1 MPSSYQ
7 PFLIGEGKSTTGL
20 FQYLDSWVKPQ
31 DAFDLLENAYVY
43 RGSLYKRN
51 GTVLYPGGGF
61 LRYCDNELADTGD
74 GGSVYSGTLSNI
86 PLYAGT
92 VIVTVLTSGGFE
104 TYTDDGLGNLTGSL
118 FGTGNIDYT
127 TGIWDINTGAN
138 TVAVG
143 DPIMIEYTYAP
154 TQLVTPINNPI
165 MGIKNFINQTD
176 NTKTLVVLDTRR
188 ASVYNNTTLMFDP
201 ICCMEQPIWISNGV
215 NTGTATATFPALDQD
230 LGFTNIAPYSVFI
243 TDGTNTI
250 QDDGTGGFLHN
261 GNALPDGTN
270 FANTMAVNY
279 TTGIVTLRLVA
290 PSAAGTTYTAS
301 FGTTGDY
308 FTGDYTNF
316 FNATNWKPTDQAT
329 GYLYLTNN
337 VDRVT
342 TFDGNCLSRLPY
354 SILYLHYLAG
364 INDIETT
371 LDVKVYKNSLL
382 FIRPTL
388 VGSSAPEAQTI
399 RSSAPFVPQNM
410 VTDVTGNGAAT
421 VAPTGDWI
429 FAAQFLRD
437 QLVVFFQESTWLFRF
452 QFSVL
457 EPFRWD
463 KVNDS
468 RNTNAPYGSIGYDL
482 RATSMGS
489 KGLIYCD
496 GNNVDRYDL
505 AIIDQFLDIE
515 PKAFGQCFGQRYDT
529 LNQSWMLYP
538 SVGDASGGNV
548 QLTSS
553 RVFVY
558 NFLEDT
564 WAIYVLPLSCLGLG
578 FTTTDLTWADFA
590 PGASSDAAGSTWED
604 WDFAWLA
611 YQNIALQPALLGGDE
626 FGFVYQLNVTNTDNG
641 AFIITNIQTKRL
653 NPFINQ
659 GMKATFG
666 YLDVYYEVAP
676 EVVLNFNFYL
686 NNSSDIQLSLDMTL
700 DGASGNHFAWKRLYL
715 NTVGEFIQ
723 IGITD
728 NGASNYKILGMIL
741 HAKPSGRLTPGTFL

>member
-7 PFLIGEGKSTTGL
+7 PFLIGQGNSNTGL
-20 FQYLDSWVKPQ
+20 FQYLESWIKPET
-31 DAFDLLENAYVY
+31 AFDTLEDAYVY
-43 RGSLYKRN
+43 RGSIYKRN
-51 GTVLYPGGGF
+51 GSVLYPGGGF
-61 LRYCDNELADTGD
+61 LRYCDNTTIAIGN
-74 GGSVYSGTLSNI
+74 GGTAYSGNLTI
-86 PLYAGT
+86 FPIYANT
-92 VIVTVLTSGGFE
+92 VTVNVLTNAGFE
-104 TYTDDGLGNLTGSL
+104 TFADNGAGILVGSL
-118 FGTGNIDYT
+118 GDSGTIDYT
-127 TGIWDINTGAN
+127 TGAWTLTFVAPVAN
-138 TVAVG
+138 PR
-143 DPIMIEYTYAP
+143 PIVMHYTYAP
-154 TQLVTPINNPI
+154 TQLATPINNPI

-188 ASVYNNTTLMFDP
+188 GSVYNNASLIFDP
-201 ICCMEQPIWISNGV
+201 ICCIDQFNYA
-215 NTGTATATFPALDQD
+215 NTVTGGTGPFTLDT
-230 LGFTNIAPYSVFI
+230 GFLNLAPYSVTI
-243 TDGTNTI
+243 IEKDSTGATTSTSTDT
-250 QDDGTGGFLHN
+250 GTGTIPAS
-261 GNALPDGTN
+261 GNIAGST
-270 FANTMAVNY
+270 VNY
-279 TTGIVTLRLVA
+279 STGVITLNLVA
-290 PSAAGTTYTAS
+290 ALDRSYFVQANLV
-301 FGTTGDY
+301 GDY

-342 TFDGNCLSRLPY
+342 TFDGSCFSRLAY
-354 SILYLHYLAG
+354 SILYAHYLAN
-364 INDIETT
+364 INDIATT
-371 LDVKVYKNSLL
+371 LDVKIYKNSLL

-388 VGSSAPEAQTI
+388 VGATAPEAQTI

-429 FAAQFLRD
+429 FADQFLRD

-505 AIIDQFLDIE
+505 SIIDQFLDIE
-515 PKAFGQCFGQRYDT
+515 PKAFGQCFGQRFDT
-529 LNQSWMLYP
+529 LNQAWMLYP
-538 SVGDASGGNV
+538 SVGDASAGNV
-548 QLTSS
+548 ELTSS
-553 RVFVY
+553 RIFVY
-558 NFLEDT
+558 NFLENT
-564 WAIYVLPLSCLGLG
+564 WAIYRLPLSCLGLG

-590 PGASSDAAGSTWED
+590 PGASSDAAGSTWQD

-626 FGFVYQLNVTNTDNG
+626 LGFVYQLNVSNTDSG
-641 AFIITNIQTKRL
+641 AFIFTNVQTKRL
-653 NPFINQ
+653 NPFIPQ

-676 EVVLNFNFYL
+676 EVILTFNFYM
-686 NNSSDIQLSLDMTL
+686 NNSSDIQLSLDMQL
-700 DGASGNHFAWKRLYL
+700 QGSSGNHFGWKRLYI